1 MRGPSCS
8 RARRTP
14 TRLRPS
20 KLGLLF
26 LLAVA
31 GCGGGGGNTAP
42 PPGPAI
48 ERATADR
55 LASTSDAIA
64 DALDEGDVCG
74 AAGLADEL
82 NGQVIDAINTGRIP
96 PAFQEDLQ
104 ARTNELVNTVNCPPP
119 TTEEPGEGDE
129 DSKEKKEGDEASKE
143 KKKEEKKSDE
153 QQAPPEV
160 ETEPL
165 PTITEGEE

>member
-1 MRGPSCS
+1 
-8 RARRTP
+8 
-14 TRLRPS
+14 
-20 KLGLLF
+20 
-26 LLAVA
+26 VA
-31 GCGGGGGNTAP
+31 GCGGGGGDTAP

-48 ERATADR
+48 ERATAAR

-64 DALDEGDVCG
+64 DALDGGDVCG
-74 AAGLADEL
+74 AAGLADDL
-82 NGQVIDAINTGRIP
+82 NGQVIDAINAGRIP

-104 ARTNELVNTVNCPPP
+104 ARANELVNTVNCPPP
-119 TTEEPGEGDE
+119 TTEEPAEGDE
-129 DSKEKKEGDEASKE
+129 DSKE